1 MAASSNHYGDVF
13 NWVLK
18 VIDSCDQYPQ
28 IFAAHRLVQLF
39 CDTKYPTLEWFEK
52 SNMNTELINA
62 VYDKQYE
69 LLKQKYDNGFTGS
82 GKND

>member
-1 MAASSNHYGDVF
+1 MAANSNHYGDVF

-28 IFAAHRLVQLF
+28 IFAAHRLVENF
-39 CDTKYPTLEWFEK
+39 CNMKYPTIEWFEK
-52 SNMNTELINA
+52 TDMNRTLINA
-62 VYDKQYE
+62 VHDKQYE